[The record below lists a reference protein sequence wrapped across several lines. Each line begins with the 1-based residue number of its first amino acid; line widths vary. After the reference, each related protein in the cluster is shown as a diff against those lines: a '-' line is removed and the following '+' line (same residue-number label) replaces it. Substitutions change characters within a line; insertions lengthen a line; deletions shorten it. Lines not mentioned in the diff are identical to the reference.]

1 MLTYKEESFGTKEV
15 GMGSH
20 RFLQAKRGISDDLR
34 PNSISIEDNV
44 VSSKPP
50 PFMMSEERGVHPSQL
65 ATRPS

>member
-44 VSSKPP
+44 VSSESFLFKLVDEPLRCQRIHLP
-50 PFMMSEERGVHPSQL
+50 
-65 ATRPS
+65 